1 MINNV
6 IIAGNLTRDM
16 EVRET
21 STGFQVGA
29 FGIAV
34 NDRRKDPQTGEWV
47 DDPSFFD
54 VKVLGKRA
62 EGLAP
67 YLTRGKHVTVQGKL
81 KQDSWTD
88 KATGAKRSKVEIIMD
103 EIDLGPKQAGGQAP
117 AAAPSFADCG
127 DGQVTELAPDDL
139 PF

>member
-6 IIAGNLTRDM
+6 TIAGNLTRDM

-21 STGFQVGA
+21 SNGFQIGS

-34 NDRRKDPQTGEWV
+34 NDRKKNRKTGEYEEY
-47 DDPSFFD
+47 PHFFD
-54 VKVLGKRA
+54 VKVLGARA

-67 YLTRGKHVTVQGKL
+67 FLTRGKHVTIQGHL
-81 KQDSWTD
+81 SYEAWTD
-88 KATGAKRSKVEIIMD
+88 RETGATRSKVEIVMD
-103 EIDLGPKQAGGQAP
+103 EIDLGPKVAGSASAAEP
-117 AAAPSFADCG
+117 AVI
-127 DGQVTELAPDDL
+127 DGVTELSYDDV